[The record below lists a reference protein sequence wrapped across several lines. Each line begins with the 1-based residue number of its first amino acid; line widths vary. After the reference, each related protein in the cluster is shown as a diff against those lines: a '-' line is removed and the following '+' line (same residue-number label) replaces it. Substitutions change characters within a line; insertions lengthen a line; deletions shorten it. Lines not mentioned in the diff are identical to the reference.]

1 MTASATIDVR
11 SASKWYGNVVAVN
24 DVSLQVGPGITGL
37 LGPNGAGKTTLLNLI
52 TGLAEPSEGEVTV
65 LGEPVRENPPLYRR
79 IGFMPG
85 HESLYEVLTAR
96 QFVEL
101 AAELHGLDPL
111 APPVDRAFEYVAL
124 SDVQHRP
131 MSTFS
136 RGMRQRTRL
145 AVSLVHDPEV
155 LLLDEPLNGTDP
167 QQRISTQDLMRRLAS
182 EGRTVLVSSHILDEI
197 ETLTDNI
204 LLLVAGK
211 LAAAGDFLAIRAKL
225 DERPYQVRV
234 DSSDT
239 RAMAAALIE
248 LDAVDSV
255 SIDDESSLTLLTS
268 DIAEL
273 QRSLPR
279 LAKERGI
286 RLFRVE
292 PLDESLDSVF
302 GYLVEGA

>member
-1 MTASATIDVR
+1 MIGPATIDAR
-11 SASKWYGNVVAVN
+11 SVSKWYGNVVAVN
-24 DVSLQVGPGITGL
+24 DVSLRVGPGITGL

-65 LGEPVRENPPLYRR
+65 LGEPVRDNPPIYRR

-85 HESLYEVLTAR
+85 HETLYEVLTAR
-96 QFVEL
+96 QFIEM
-101 AAELHGLDPL
+101 AAELHGLDP
-111 APPVDRAFEYVAL
+111 AGPPVDRAFEYVSL
-124 SDVQHRP
+124 TGVQNRS
-131 MSTFS
+131 MATFS

-145 AVSLVHDPEV
+145 AASLVHDPEV

-167 QQRISTQDLMRRLAS
+167 QQRIATQELMRRLAS
-182 EGRTVLVSSHILDEI
+182 EGRTVLVSSHILEEI
-197 ETLTDNI
+197 ETLTDSI

-234 DSSDT
+234 GSDDT
-239 RAMAAALIE
+239 RAMASALIG

-255 SIDDESSLTLLTS
+255 SIDDEASLTLLTS
-268 DIAEL
+268 DVAEL

-279 LAKERGI
+279 LARERGI
-286 RLFRVE
+286 RLLRVE

>member
-1 MTASATIDVR
+1 MTGPATIDVR
-11 SASKWYGNVVAVN
+11 SVSKWYGNVVAVN

-65 LGEPVRENPPLYRR
+65 LGEPVRGNPPLYRR
-79 IGFMPG
+79 VGFMPG

-96 QFVEL
+96 QFIEM
-101 AAELHGLDPL
+101 AAELHGLDPVG
-111 APPVDRAFEYVAL
+111 PPVDRAFEHVAL
-124 SDVQHRP
+124 SDVQHRS

-145 AVSLVHDPEV
+145 AASLVHDPEV

-167 QQRISTQDLMRRLAS
+167 QQRIATQELMRRLAS

-197 ETLTDNI
+197 ETLTDTI

-211 LAAAGDFLAIRAKL
+211 RAASGDFLAIRAKL

-234 DSSDT
+234 VSSDT
-239 RAMAAALIE
+239 RAMASALIE

-255 SIDDESSLTLLTS
+255 SIDDEASLTLLTS

-279 LAKERGI
+279 LAQERGI

>member
-1 MTASATIDVR
+1 MSTSVTIDAR
-11 SASKWYGNVVAVN
+11 SVSKWYGNVVAVN

-52 TGLAEPSEGEVTV
+52 TGLASPSEGEVSV

-101 AAELHGLDPL
+101 AAELHGLDPVG
-111 APPVDRAFEYVAL
+111 PPVDRAFEYVAL
-124 SDVQHRP
+124 SDVQHRS
-131 MSTFS
+131 MATFS

-145 AVSLVHDPEV
+145 AASLVHDPEV

-167 QQRISTQDLMRRLAS
+167 QQRIATQELMRRLAS
-182 EGRTVLVSSHILDEI
+182 EGRTVLVSSHILEEI

-211 LAAAGDFLAIRAKL
+211 LAAAGDFMAIRAKL

-234 DSSDT
+234 GSSDT
-239 RAMAAALIE
+239 RTMAAALIG

-255 SIDDESSLTLLTS
+255 SIDDEAALTLLTS

-286 RLFRVE
+286 RLLRVE

>member
-1 MTASATIDVR
+1 MA
-11 SASKWYGNVVAVN
+11 
-24 DVSLQVGPGITGL
+24 
-37 LGPNGAGKTTLLNLI
+37 
-52 TGLAEPSEGEVTV
+52 
-65 LGEPVRENPPLYRR
+65 
-79 IGFMPG
+79 
-85 HESLYEVLTAR
+85 
-96 QFVEL
+96 
-101 AAELHGLDPL
+101 
-111 APPVDRAFEYVAL
+111 
-124 SDVQHRP
+124 
-131 MSTFS
+131 TFS

-145 AVSLVHDPEV
+145 AASLVHDPEV

-167 QQRISTQDLMRRLAS
+167 QQRIATQELMRRLAS
-182 EGRTVLVSSHILDEI
+182 EGRTVLVSSHILEEI
-197 ETLTDNI
+197 ETLTDSI

-234 DSSDT
+234 GSSDT
-239 RAMAAALIE
+239 RALAAALIG

-255 SIDDESSLTLLTS
+255 SIDDESALTLLTS
-268 DIAEL
+268 DITEL

-286 RLFRVE
+286 RLLRVE